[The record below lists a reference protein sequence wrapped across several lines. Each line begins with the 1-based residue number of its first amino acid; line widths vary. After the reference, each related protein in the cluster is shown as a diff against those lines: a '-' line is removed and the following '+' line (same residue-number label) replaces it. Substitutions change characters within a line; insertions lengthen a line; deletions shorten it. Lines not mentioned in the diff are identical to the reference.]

1 MFDSIKQLWKHKISL
16 PLSNAFRPITKT
28 ISAGLEP
35 LGNFLQPYK
44 ERFDER
50 WSAFAAAYPHLSM
63 WLRRGTKLAV
73 GLYFFYFIFA
83 IGLFGE
89 MPTVEELR
97 DMQTLNT
104 SEVYTADSVVIGKFY
119 KENRKDISFEEIPKN
134 VVDALVAIEDERFWE
149 HDGIDY
155 RSFGRV
161 VYRSILRGD
170 ESGGGGSTISQQLAK
185 NLFGRKHYAAFST
198 PINKVREMLI
208 ARRLEKAY
216 DKKNLMAFYLNT
228 VPFGGNV
235 FGLEMAAK
243 RFFNKSAIN
252 LKMEEGAV
260 IIGMLKAN
268 TSYNPKKNPENAFK
282 RRNVVL
288 KQMVGNG
295 FLKQKAYDSLRI
307 IPLKLNYQPI
317 LNRDNMAPYFK
328 DFIRTQMTKLLEPYK
343 KDDGTAYD
351 IYKDGLK
358 IYTSVDSKMQ
368 IMAEEAVEERMSKLQ
383 KQFDEHW
390 SGGKWWGDDKWLEDG
405 MKNSDR
411 WKRLAADGWSEKK
424 MRNHFMTTKIPVNIF
439 AWENGK
445 PSEDERSITPYDSIK
460 YYFRQLNT
468 GFMVMEPQTGL
479 VKAWVGGTDF
489 SFFQY
494 DHVRSRRQVGST
506 FKPIVYAKAIQ
517 AGVRPCEYIPN
528 RLVAYMSD
536 GSTKSGYDVS
546 TEEKESGEAWVPR
559 NSDGDG
565 YSGAY
570 SLEGALTNS
579 VNVVSAN
586 LIQRIGYRQVQ
597 ELAKSMGVTSEMQ
610 NDLSIALGTADIS
623 LFDMMKVY
631 GTFAARGRRPEPIMV
646 LKVATRDGKVIADYT
661 KQSNPAKWQQ
671 ILTIDQADIMTRMM
685 KSVVNEGT
693 AERLRYTYGLKNDI
707 AGKTGTTQSQSDGW
721 FMGYTP
727 NLVVGAW
734 VGGITPAVRFRD
746 IDLGQGANMALPIC
760 GIFLKKLYDT
770 PQYAAM
776 KNAKFPEP
784 AKWIIDSMECDH
796 KTYSAD
802 EIAEFEAVK
811 MHDTLSELQPGQIFP
826 DEKSEINQSENHDLK
841 ENPGKNDGKSRG
853 GNNDLRNS
861 DGILPT
867 VKPEVKTGVKQTP
880 PKLLP
885 PSKNS
890 GVQNPQKNQ

>member
-1 MFDSIKQLWKHKISL
+1 
-16 PLSNAFRPITKT
+16 
-28 ISAGLEP
+28 
-35 LGNFLQPYK
+35 
-44 ERFDER
+44 
-50 WSAFAAAYPHLSM
+50 
-63 WLRRGTKLAV
+63 
-73 GLYFFYFIFA
+73 
-83 IGLFGE
+83 
-89 MPTVEELR
+89 
-97 DMQTLNT
+97 
-104 SEVYTADSVVIGKFY
+104 
-119 KENRKDISFEEIPKN
+119 
-134 VVDALVAIEDERFWE
+134 
-149 HDGIDY
+149 
-155 RSFGRV
+155 
-161 VYRSILRGD
+161 
-170 ESGGGGSTISQQLAK
+170 
-185 NLFGRKHYAAFST
+185 
-198 PINKVREMLI
+198 
-208 ARRLEKAY
+208 
-216 DKKNLMAFYLNT
+216 
-228 VPFGGNV
+228 
-235 FGLEMAAK
+235 
-243 RFFNKSAIN
+243 
-252 LKMEEGAV
+252 
-260 IIGMLKAN
+260 
-268 TSYNPKKNPENAFK
+268 
-282 RRNVVL
+282 
-288 KQMVGNG
+288 
-295 FLKQKAYDSLRI
+295 
-307 IPLKLNYQPI
+307 
-317 LNRDNMAPYFK
+317 
-328 DFIRTQMTKLLEPYK
+328 
-343 KDDGTAYD
+343 
-351 IYKDGLK
+351 
-358 IYTSVDSKMQ
+358 
-368 IMAEEAVEERMSKLQ
+368 
-383 KQFDEHW
+383 
-390 SGGKWWGDDKWLEDG
+390 
-405 MKNSDR
+405 
-411 WKRLAADGWSEKK
+411 
-424 MRNHFMTTKIPVNIF
+424 MTTKIPVNIF

-631 GTFAARGRRPEPIMV
+631 GTFAARGRRPEPMMV

-746 IDLGQGANMALPIC
+746 INLGQGANMALPIC
-760 GIFLKKLYDT
+760 GIFLKKLYNT

-811 MHDTLSELQPGQIFP
+811 MQDTLSELQPGQIFP

-867 VKPEVKTGVKQTP
+867 VKPEVKTGVKQAP
-880 PKLLP
+880 PKLLL